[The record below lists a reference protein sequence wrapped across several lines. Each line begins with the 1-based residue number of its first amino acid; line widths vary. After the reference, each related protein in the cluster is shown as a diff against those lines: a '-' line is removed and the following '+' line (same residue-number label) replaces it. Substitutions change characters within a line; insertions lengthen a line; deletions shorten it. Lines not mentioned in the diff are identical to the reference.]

1 MGFFI
6 LNFMAFSFFFF
17 FLSLDGNVPVPGP
30 VKVYYIRLE
39 VSNYRSDDVSLKWLS
54 DNIPRQQ
61 ISQSSSKMIVNQI
74 QVASTQPA
82 DVNFTAVD
90 SNGVALYLNNMEV
103 LTVTPTIVEETVTV
117 ILGNTYK

>member
-1 MGFFI
+1 
-6 LNFMAFSFFFF
+6 
-17 FLSLDGNVPVPGP
+17 
-30 VKVYYIRLE
+30 
-39 VSNYRSDDVSLKWLS
+39 
-54 DNIPRQQ
+54 
-61 ISQSSSKMIVNQI
+61 MIVNQI